1 MNKSWIF
8 RTKKGKLGLVKQTN
22 TIFTVYV
29 KDDLFSKTTEW
40 DWNEWVKYNAQDNT
54 ENLTIEAISHYLKYQ
69 NFFEEIVELLEVEN
83 SGYFYPRIARENI
96 DFHYISD
103 DFKQDIRAYQNIQNS
118 LDELFNYI
126 EPSLINFPSFG
137 HKIRELLILS
147 CTEVEYLLLKMLVDN
162 GYSSKSMYKTCD
174 FVKCK
179 DILKLNSFEVELT
192 QYPKI
197 GTFKPFA
204 HWCESQPTKSIP
216 WYNAYNAVKHNRGD
230 NINEANMKHLL
241 DAVAAIHI
249 LLESQYGNRIFNKWQ
264 SLTEDRSMF
273 FTTKTPNW
281 DLKDITIPELERGF
295 NIKMNWHSS
304 KKYFDDFPL

>member
-1 MNKSWIF
+1 MNKSWVF

-22 TIFTVYV
+22 NIFTVYV
-29 KDDLFSKTTEW
+29 EDGLFPKTTEW
-40 DWNEWVKYNAQDNT
+40 DWNEWVKHYAQGNT
-54 ENLTIEAISHYLKYQ
+54 ENLTIEAVSHYLKYK
-69 NFFEEIVELLEVEN
+69 NFFEEIVELLEVE
-83 SGYFYPRIARENI
+83 SPGYFYPRIARENI
-96 DFHYISD
+96 DFNYISN

-126 EPSLINFPSFG
+126 EPSTINFSSFG

-162 GYSSKSMYKTCD
+162 GYASKSMYKTCD
-174 FVKCK
+174 YVKCK
-179 DILKLNSFEVELT
+179 DILKLSSFEVELT
-192 QYPKI
+192 QYPNI
-197 GTFKPFA
+197 GNFKPFA
-204 HWCESQPTKSIP
+204 DWDKSNPTKSIP
-216 WYNAYNAVKHNRGD
+216 WYDAYNAVKHNRGD
-230 NINEANMKHLL
+230 NIEKANMKHLL
-241 DAVAAIHI
+241 DSVAAIHI
-249 LLESQYGNRIFNKWQ
+249 LLESQYGNKIFTKWQ

-304 KKYFDDFPL
+304 KKYFDDYPF